1 MDQEKDKNDKKDKNE
16 HYYFY
21 LAVKIILVLI
31 VLFIIYSFR
40 KNILLY
46 LTNLYRRFRYAGA
59 VDMQRRNLL
68 EDIDNEFNAA
78 QQNRERMAQIEEN
91 ARRQRVIGEAYEMPG
106 MNERFAAAA
115 AGAGVGIGNEIRRY
129 PVRIPGL
136 GSREKSE
143 RDMKKKMEIDRLNM
157 EDELYTRALRDQV
170 RDITRGQ
177 YIEGLEMDPENINH
191 LRTYL
196 TREGELLPTKT
207 LNKEE
212 YWKRIRELYQGTPAS
227 KTRSRFQPPK
237 IPLSI
242 PALSGIPRAFR
253 RTLFKKQG
261 MIVDPEDA
269 ARLMSRNLQLP
280 SSTPLPVN
288 PFANYVPR
296 IAGNSLSAF
305 GKKKRR

>member
-1 MDQEKDKNDKKDKNE
+1 MEREIDKKDRENKK
-16 HYYFY
+16 YYFY
-21 LAVKIILVLI
+21 LAIKIIIVLI

-46 LTNLYRRFRYAGA
+46 ITDFYRRLRYSGA

-91 ARRQRVIGEAYEMPG
+91 ARRQRVVGEAYEMPG
-106 MNERFAAAA
+106 MNERFPAAAA
-115 AGAGVGIGNEIRRY
+115 AGAGVGIGNELRRY
-129 PVRIPGL
+129 PIRDPGL

-170 RDITRGQ
+170 RDITKGQ
-177 YIEGLEMDPENINH
+177 YIEGVEMNPENINH

-207 LNKEE
+207 LTKEE
-212 YWKRIRELYQGTPAS
+212 YWKRIRDLYQGTPSS

-242 PALSGIPRAFR
+242 PALSGVPRTFMRKLFR
-253 RTLFKKQG
+253 TQSLA
-261 MIVDPEDA
+261 VDPEDA
-269 ARLMSRNLQLP
+269 ARLMSKNLQLP
-280 SSTPLPVN
+280 SSPSLPTN

-296 IAGNSLSAF
+296 IADNSLSAF